1 MENID
6 IKDFQSVSAVSE
18 LDNIL
23 LVQSS
28 GTAGKMTVA
37 LFRAAVRD
45 DITPHISG
53 NTWWVGTVD
62 TGVAAAGQT
71 PEFRKGDQGIE
82 WKYTTDTAWKL
93 LVDYGS
99 ISLTFD

>member
-71 PEFRKGDQGIE
+71 PSSARETR
-82 WKYTTDTAWKL
+82 AL
-93 LVDYGS
+93 NGS
-99 ISLTFD
+99 TRPIRHGSCWSIMDPSR

>member
-1 MENID
+1 MMENID

-37 LFRAAVRD
+37 LFGRL
-45 DITPHISG
+45 SG
-53 NTWWVGTVD
+53 M
-62 TGVAAAGQT
+62 
-71 PEFRKGDQGIE
+71 I
-82 WKYTTDTAWKL
+82 
-93 LVDYGS
+93 
-99 ISLTFD
+99 

>member
-1 MENID
+1 MMENID

-45 DITPHISG
+45 DITHIS
-53 NTWWVGTVD
+53 VV
-62 TGVAAAGQT
+62 T
-71 PEFRKGDQGIE
+71 PG
-82 WKYTTDTAWKL
+82 
-93 LVDYGS
+93 GS
-99 ISLTFD
+99 APSIPGLQLPGRPPSSARETRALNGSTRPIRHGSCWSIMDPSR